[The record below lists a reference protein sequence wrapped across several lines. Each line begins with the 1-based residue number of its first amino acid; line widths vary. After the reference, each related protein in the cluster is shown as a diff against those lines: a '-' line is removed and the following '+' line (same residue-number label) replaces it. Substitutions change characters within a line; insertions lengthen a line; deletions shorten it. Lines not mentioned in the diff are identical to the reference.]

1 MAQPTQWQFTAR
13 LPRDFQTKTLRQL
26 LMTNW
31 YLPKHLVFSLKRGK
45 RVLVNNQYLPVNFD
59 VHPGDRINLT
69 FLATDF
75 EHPYSNVIPDSAATV
90 KVLYEDT
97 NLLVVNKTQGSKTHP
112 NQPGEVGTTLN
123 HVAAYLVP
131 KNQQPYVINRLDQET
146 SGALLI
152 AKNPA
157 VVPVLVR
164 LVKEKLV
171 RRTYLT
177 WVHGRLNS
185 SQGLIAMPIGHN
197 LADKRKRQLN
207 GDHPQMAITRY
218 KVISRK
224 PDATLVAVQLQTG
237 RTHQIRV
244 HFAGLG
250 HPIVGD
256 PLYANDRRQQ
266 RLLLHSWQLHLP
278 LPFSFNHIM
287 LTASV
292 PETFRQFEQQPFK

>member
-1 MAQPTQWQFTAR
+1 MTQPTQWQFTAV
-13 LPRDFQTKTLRQL
+13 LPSDFQTKSLRQL
-26 LMTNW
+26 LMADW
-31 YLPKHLVFSLKRGK
+31 YLPKHLVFSLKKGQ
-45 RVLVNNQYLPVNFD
+45 RVLVNKQYLPVNFD

-69 FLATDF
+69 FLPTDF
-75 EHPYSNVIPDSAATV
+75 DHPYSNVTPDSAATV
-90 KVLYEDT
+90 NILYEDA
-97 NLLVVNKTQGSKTHP
+97 NLMVVNKTQGSKTHP

-123 HVAAYLVP
+123 HVAAYLAP
-131 KNQQPYVINRLDQET
+131 KDQQPYVINRLDQET

-164 LVKEKLV
+164 LVKEKLIH
-171 RRTYLT
+171 RTYLT

-185 SQGLIAMPIGHN
+185 SQGLIAMPIGRN

-207 GDHPQMAITRY
+207 GAHPQMAVTHY
-218 KVISRK
+218 KVMAHYRA
-224 PDATLVAVQLQTG
+224 ATLVAVQLQTG

-256 PLYANDRRQQ
+256 PLYAHDSRQQ
-266 RLLLHSWQLHLP
+266 RLLLHSWQLKLP
-278 LPFSFNHIM
+278 LPFSFNHVT
-287 LTASV
+287 LTAGL
-292 PETFRQFEQQPFK
+292 PDTFRRFEEQLQV

>member
-1 MAQPTQWQFTAR
+1 MAQPAQWQFDCQ
-13 LPRDFQTKTLRQL
+13 LPSDFQSKPLRQL
-26 LMTNW
+26 LIDEW
-31 YLPKHLVFSLKRGK
+31 YLPKHLIFSLKRGQ
-45 RVLVNNQYLPVNFD
+45 RVLVNDQYLPVNFD
-59 VHPGDRINLT
+59 VHPGDHVSLD

-75 EHPYSNVIPDSAATV
+75 DHPYSNVTPDSAATV
-90 KVLYEDT
+90 KVLYEDV

-123 HVAAYLVP
+123 HVAAYLAP

-164 LVKEKLV
+164 LVKEKLIQ
-171 RRTYLT
+171 RTYLT

-185 SQGLIAMPIGHN
+185 SQGLIAMPIGRS
-197 LADKRKRQLN
+197 LTDKRKRQLN
-207 GDHPQMAITRY
+207 GGQPQMAITRY
-218 KVISRK
+218 KVIGRK
-224 PDATLVAVQLQTG
+224 PGATLVAVQLQTG

-256 PLYANDRRQQ
+256 PLYAKDPRQQ
-266 RLLLHSWQLHLP
+266 RLLLHSWQLRLP
-278 LPFSFNHIM
+278 LPFSFQHVT
-287 LTASV
+287 LTASL
-292 PETFRQFEQQPFK
+292 PETFKQFEQQPFK

>member
-1 MAQPTQWQFTAR
+1 MIQPTQWQFTAV
-13 LPRDFQTKTLRQL
+13 LPSNFQTKSLRQL
-26 LMTNW
+26 LMADW
-31 YLPKHLVFSLKRGK
+31 YLPKHLVFSLKKGQ
-45 RVLVNNQYLPVNFD
+45 RVLVNELYLPVNFN

-69 FLATDF
+69 FLPADF
-75 EHPYSNVIPDSAATV
+75 DHPYSNVTPDSAATV
-90 KVLYEDT
+90 NILYEDH
-97 NLLVVNKTQGSKTHP
+97 NLMVVNKTQGSKTHP

-123 HVAAYLVP
+123 HVAAYLAP

-157 VVPVLVR
+157 VVPILVR
-164 LVKEKLV
+164 LVKEKLIH
-171 RRTYLT
+171 RTYLT

-185 SQGLIAMPIGHN
+185 SQGLIAMPIGRN

-207 GDHPQMAITRY
+207 GAHPQMAMTHY
-218 KVISRK
+218 KVMKHRLN
-224 PDATLVAVQLQTG
+224 ATLVAVQLRTG

-256 PLYANDRRQQ
+256 PLYANDSRQQ
-266 RLLLHSWQLHLP
+266 RLLLHSWQLRLP
-278 LPFSFNHIM
+278 LPFSFNQVT

-292 PETFRQFEQQPFK
+292 PDTFQRFEGQL